1 MAVQFQLFVRAVH
14 GVNRFVAE
22 QHPMVACFTLCNFLP
37 VYHLLQI
44 QEFSEKQDVD
54 ILAFSLHVTVDIVGN
69 EYSL

>member
-1 MAVQFQLFVRAVH
+1 
-14 GVNRFVAE
+14 
-22 QHPMVACFTLCNFLP
+22 MVACFTLCNFLP